1 MSSEAILS
9 KSDVQADLSLTDVQS
24 DLSLTDV
31 QSVLAITLLSAELVL
46 AYDTLNQWIDNQFTL
61 VDAPSL
67 GFGKNPSDTVT
78 IDEAISSIVF
88 GKGLSDSVSVTESIS
103 LLLEILRAFSDAV
116 SFVDTPA
123 ATVAPAFSDQQQM
136 LEADAKGVGISK
148 TDTFTFADV
157 ETLQVDKGLADTPN
171 LSEVFTRTVT
181 FSRSF
186 SDAFAL
192 DDAATINAIR
202 KDTASAKAN
211 VFGFSDT
218 ETFSVG
224 KVFTDSLSLNEA
236 IDSFD
241 FGKGVTDTVTVSE
254 NFSFALFSNAA
265 LNAAP
270 LNQSPFNE

>member
-1 MSSEAILS
+1 MGGNAVITTTDVR
-9 KSDVQADLSLTDVQS
+9 SDVSV
-24 DLSLTDV
+24 TDV
-31 QSVLAITLLSAELVL
+31 QSVVAATLLAAELTL
-46 AYDTLNQWIDNQFTL
+46 DPDTLNRFLTDQFAV

-67 GFGKNPSDTVT
+67 GVGKNPSDTVT
-78 IDEAISSIVF
+78 IDEVISSIVF
-88 GKGLSDSVSVTESIS
+88 GKGLSDSVSVTESINV
-103 LLLEILRAFSDAV
+103 LLEILRAFSDAV

-123 ATVAPAFSDQQQM
+123 TTVTPAFSDQQQM
-136 LEADAKGVGISK
+136 AEANAKGVDLSK

-157 ETLQVDKGLADTPN
+157 ETLQVDKGLVDTPN

-186 SDAFAL
+186 ADAFAL
-192 DDAATINAIR
+192 DDAATVDAIR
-202 KDTASAKAN
+202 KDTANAKTN
-211 VFGFSDT
+211 IFSFSDA
-218 ETFSVG
+218 ESFGVE
-224 KVFTDSLSLNEA
+224 KVFTDSFSLSEA

-241 FGKGVTDTVTVSE
+241 FGKGATDTVTVSE

>member
-9 KSDVQADLSLTDVQS
+9 KSDVQA

-136 LEADAKGVGISK
+136 TEADAKGLGISK

-254 NFSFALFSNAA
+254 NFSFSLFSNAA

-270 LNQSPFNE
+270 LNSSPFNE

>member
-1 MSSEAILS
+1 MSSEAIIS
-9 KSDVQADLSLTDVQS
+9 SSDVQA

-46 AYDTLNQWIDNQFTL
+46 DPATLNQWIYNQFAV
-61 VDAPSL
+61 VDTPSL
-67 GFGKNPSDTVT
+67 GVGKNPSDTVT
-78 IDEAISSIVF
+78 IDEAISSFVF
-88 GKGLSDSVSVTESIS
+88 GKRLSDSVSVTESIS
-103 LLLEILRAFSDAV
+103 ILLEILRAFSDAI
-116 SFVDTPA
+116 SFVDSPA

-136 LEADAKGVGISK
+136 TEADAKGVDISK

-157 ETLQVDKGLADTPN
+157 ETLQVDKGLVDALN
-171 LSEVFTRTVT
+171 LSEVFIRSVT

-186 SDAFAL
+186 ADAFAL
-192 DDAATINAIR
+192 DDAATVDAIR
-202 KDTASAKAN
+202 KDTANAKTN
-211 VFGFSDT
+211 IFSFSDT
-218 ETFSVG
+218 EAFGVG
-224 KVFTDSLSLNEA
+224 KVFTDSFSLSEA

-241 FGKGVTDTVTVSE
+241 FGKGATDTVTVSE